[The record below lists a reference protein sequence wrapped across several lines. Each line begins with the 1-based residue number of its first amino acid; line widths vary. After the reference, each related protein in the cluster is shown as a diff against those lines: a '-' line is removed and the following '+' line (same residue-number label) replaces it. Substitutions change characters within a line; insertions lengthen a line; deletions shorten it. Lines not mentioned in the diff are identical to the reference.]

1 MTTRILVER
10 ARDLG
15 PQFQD
20 NPHRMVGQDGAY
32 SIPLGDDSLWFFGD
46 TLIGARVPG
55 ESLWYPGGR
64 PVGHRDMAGRGSID
78 SMPNNTGLILEQT
91 SGSKGLTRYR
101 YICDER
107 GNLRQLVPRLPDEH
121 PDEVRVWCLHGIALK
136 EKVYLYYITVA
147 MVEEGPMPVNFALRG
162 SGLAVSD
169 RGRWAFRRIESRGS
183 TLWWKNN
190 QPQFGTAVLPDRYSD
205 WLYVYG
211 VIQDARGV
219 QQCYLSRVHRGEIE
233 RLDAYEYYAGPGPEW
248 SAEVDRAIPVMEG
261 MPNEMSVSFNPW
273 LNAFLAVHSQG
284 ISGVIVG
291 RTAPEPWGPWSDPV
305 PLWEVKVHREKPL
318 PYPILIYAGKEH
330 PELAGDNGRIL
341 YITYIEFEEYYPHL
355 VEVTLGEAKG

>member
-1 MTTRILVER
+1 MASIISVEQ

-32 SIPLGDDSLWFFGD
+32 SIPLGNESLWFFGD
-46 TLIGARVPG
+46 TLIGKRVPG
-55 ESLWYPGGR
+55 ESLWYPGGQ
-64 PVGHRDMAGRGSID
+64 PVGHRDMSGRGCIER
-78 SMPNNTGLILEQT
+78 MPNNTGLILNQKT
-91 SGSKGLTRYR
+91 GSERLTQYR
-101 YICDER
+101 YICDAA
-107 GNLRQLVPRLPDEH
+107 GHLRQLILRLPDEH

-169 RGRWAFRRIESRGS
+169 RGSWEFRRIESRGS
-183 TLWWKNN
+183 TLWWKEN
-190 QPQFGTAVLPDRYSD
+190 QPQFGTTVLRDRRSD
-205 WLYVYG
+205 WIYVYG
-211 VIQDARGV
+211 VIQDTRGV
-219 QQCYLSRVHRGEIE
+219 QQCHVARVQLSEIE
-233 RLDAYEYYAGPGPEW
+233 HQDAYEYYTGPGLEW
-248 SAEVDRAIPVMEG
+248 SDEVDRAVPVMEG

-273 LNAFLAVHSQG
+273 LNAFLAVHSYG
-284 ISGVIVG
+284 ISGTIVG
-291 RTAPEPWGPWSDPV
+291 RTAPDPWGPWSDAV

-330 PELAGDNGRIL
+330 SELAGENGRIL

-355 VEVTLGEAKG
+355 VEVTLEKAKE